1 MDFEFSEE
9 QKMFQQ
15 AIHDFAQKEIAPL
28 VEESEKTSTFPI
40 QLFPKMGELGYLCPR
55 YPPEYG
61 GAGIG
66 KMGDCISVEEVSYV
80 NVGIAAGIMV
90 QGGIGTS
97 AIYNRGN
104 EAQKQ
109 KYLVPAIKGQK
120 IAAFGLTEPNAGSDA
135 ASIQTTATRKNGKY
149 ILNGTKIFITNGN
162 ISDFVCV
169 AAYTD
174 KSKGAGRGVS
184 LFIIEKGTPG
194 FHRSKL
200 HKFCS
205 HPGETAELT
214 FEDCT
219 VTEENLIGE
228 EGKGF
233 PYILEVLYGGR
244 ISHAARSLG
253 LSRSAYDAALKYAQD
268 RVQFGQPIIKF
279 QVNAFKLARMAMD
292 IEAARWLIYYAAWL
306 YDQNKPHIKE
316 AAMAKLF
323 ASEVATRVTTEALQI
338 HGGYGLME
346 ESVAQRYFRDAR
358 LATITEGTS
367 EIQQLVIARQLGIQI

>member
-1 MDFEFSEE
+1 MDFEFNEE
-9 QKMFQQ
+9 QKMFKQ
-15 AIHDFAQKEIAPL
+15 AIRDFAQKEITPL
-28 VEESEKTSTFPI
+28 VDEAERTATFPLP
-40 QLFPKMGELGYLCPR
+40 LFPKMGELGYLCVR

-61 GAGIG
+61 GAGMG
-66 KMGDCISVEEVSYV
+66 KIGDCISVEEIAYV

-97 AIYNRGN
+97 AIYVRGS
-104 EAQKQ
+104 EEQRQ

-135 ASIQTTATRKNGKY
+135 ASIETTAVKKNGKY
-149 ILNGTKIFITNGN
+149 IINGTKIFITNG
-162 ISDFVCV
+162 IVCDFVVV

-184 LFIIEKGTPG
+184 LFIVEKDTSG
-194 FHRSKL
+194 FTRSKL

-205 HPGETAELT
+205 RPGETGELH
-214 FEDCT
+214 FEDCA
-219 VTEENLIGE
+219 VPEENLIGE
-228 EGKGF
+228 EGRGF
-233 PYILEVLYGGR
+233 PYIMEVLYGGR

-253 LSRSAYDAALKYAQD
+253 LARAAYDTALKYAQE
-268 RVQFGQPIIKF
+268 RVQFGQPIAKF

-292 IEAARWLIYYAAWL
+292 IEAARWLIYHAAWL
-306 YDQNKPHIKE
+306 YDQNQPHVKE

-323 ASEVATRVTTEALQI
+323 ASEVAIRVTTEAMQI
-338 HGGYGLME
+338 HGGYGLTE
-346 ESVAQRYFRDAR
+346 ESIAQRYFRDAR

-367 EIQQLVIARQLGIQI
+367 EIQQLVISREIGIR